1 MIPSANLY
9 LQKKVTKNDKGSNV
23 KPMERETTK
32 LKLLSFMYHP
42 APSSFSCRGDIFK
55 S

>member
-1 MIPSANLY
+1 MIPSANSY
-9 LQKKVTKNDKGSNV
+9 LQKKLTKNDKGSNV

-32 LKLLSFMYHP
+32 LKLSSSIYHP
-42 APSSFSCRGDIFK
+42 APSSFSCHGDIFK